1 MEDIPEEIVVG
12 VGADRVGD
20 RTDAWVGYISEAE
33 VSGVDGYGLE
43 EAEDVNAA
51 DTYALEE
58 LLDEEKIVERFVGG
72 ECGLVGEGGVS
83 LCDGKKTDVEE
94 IGDKEVFSA

>member
-1 MEDIPEEIVVG
+1 LCLLLLRLWLRQVGFSDDCEEGVAEFGWMEDIPEEIVVG

-43 EAEDVNAA
+43 EAEDVKAA

-58 LLDEEKIVERFVGG
+58 LLRREDR
-72 ECGLVGEGGVS
+72 
-83 LCDGKKTDVEE
+83 
-94 IGDKEVFSA
+94 